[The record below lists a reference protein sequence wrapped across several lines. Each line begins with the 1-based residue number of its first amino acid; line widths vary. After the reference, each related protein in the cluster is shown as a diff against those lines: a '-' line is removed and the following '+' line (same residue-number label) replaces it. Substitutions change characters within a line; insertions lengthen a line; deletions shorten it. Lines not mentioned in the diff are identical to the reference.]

1 MDINTLEKEYS
12 PSTCIQNYNE
22 LINEYGSKSKIA
34 ESITTVIKDI
44 SYGKSKE
51 ECLDF
56 FPAAEKNSPLLVFL
70 HGGYWQR
77 LSKNE
82 STFPAPHFVSSGI
95 NFAAINYTLAP
106 QASIDEITEECRRSI
121 IWLFNHADKLGM
133 NPEKI
138 FLLGS
143 SAGAHLAAMLL
154 LTDWDAYQ
162 LPSNV
167 IKGAT
172 LLSGIYDLRP
182 IVKTYIN
189 EPLLMNEQLAEE
201 LSPLFLVKKSTAQI
215 IISWGEHETS
225 EFKRQS
231 IDFSNKWK
239 KMGNTCTIFEEKNTN
254 HFDILFQMENE
265 QSKLKL
271 EMLKQ
276 ILGEGR

>member
-34 ESITTVIKDI
+34 ESATTVIKDI

-56 FPAAEKNSPLLVFL
+56 FPAADKNSPLLVFF
-70 HGGYWQR
+70 HGGYWQL

-143 SAGAHLAAMLL
+143 SAGAHLAAMSL

-189 EPLLMNEQLAEE
+189 EPLVLNEQLAEG
-201 LSPLFLVKKSTAQI
+201 LSPLFLVQKSTAQI

-265 QSKLKL
+265 QSNLKL

>member
-1 MDINTLEKEYS
+1 
-12 PSTCIQNYNE
+12 
-22 LINEYGSKSKIA
+22 
-34 ESITTVIKDI
+34 
-44 SYGKSKE
+44 
-51 ECLDF
+51 
-56 FPAAEKNSPLLVFL
+56 
-70 HGGYWQR
+70 
-77 LSKNE
+77 
-82 STFPAPHFVSSGI
+82 
-95 NFAAINYTLAP
+95 
-106 QASIDEITEECRRSI
+106 
-121 IWLFNHADKLGM
+121 M

-143 SAGAHLAAMLL
+143 SAGAHLAAMSL
-154 LTDWDAYQ
+154 LTDWDDYQ

-189 EPLLMNEQLAEE
+189 EPLVMNEQLAEG